1 MRANTARVATAAVY
15 APVAVPVTH
24 YEPVV
29 EKAAHTAFEGA
40 KAIAVACA
48 APFIGLAFVVGLP
61 FIGLAA
67 LAWMVLRIPFVR
79 NVALFLAA
87 PFIGL
92 AYALAFPFVGVGML
106 AWIAVRAVFKRPAAV

>member
-15 APVAVPVTH
+15 APVIH
-24 YEPVV
+24 YEALE
-29 EKAAHTAFEGA
+29 EKARTAFEVA
-40 KAIAVACA
+40 KTVGTALA
-48 APFIGLAFVVGLP
+48 APFVGLAFAVGLPLIGLAV
-61 FIGLAA
+61 

-92 AYALAFPFVGVGML
+92 AYALAFPFVGVAVL
-106 AWIAVRAVFKRPAAV
+106 AWIALRPWIRNLGF